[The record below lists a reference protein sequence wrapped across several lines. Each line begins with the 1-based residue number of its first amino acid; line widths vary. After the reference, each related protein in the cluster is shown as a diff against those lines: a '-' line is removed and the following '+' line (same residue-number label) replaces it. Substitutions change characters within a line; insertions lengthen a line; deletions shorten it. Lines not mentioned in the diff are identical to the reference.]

1 MPIATAEIN
10 DDEYNPDFAGY
21 FARAKGAGP
30 DVLAQLAAQGTRT
43 SALLAAVP
51 EARGGFR
58 YAAGKWSIK
67 EVVGHLADSER
78 IMAYRALR
86 IGRGDRTP
94 LAGFDQDPYVAVA
107 GFDARPLADLAAE
120 LAAVRVSTL
129 ALLSHF
135 DAAALARRG
144 IANDKEISVRALAA
158 IIAGHELHHVAILE
172 ERYLTPRA

>member
-1 MPIATAEIN
+1 MPIATAEIG
-10 DDEYNPDFAGY
+10 DDEYAPSYAGY
-21 FARAKGAGP
+21 VARAKGAGA
-30 DVLAQLAAQGTRT
+30 DVLAHLAAQGPRT

-67 EVVGHLADSER
+67 EVVGHLADGER

-120 LAAVRVSTL
+120 LAAVRAATV

-144 IANDKEISVRALAA
+144 IASDNEISVRALAA
-158 IIAGHELHHVAILE
+158 IIAGHELHHLAILA
-172 ERYLTPRA
+172 ERYHTP